1 MTRSPVPAFAVAVV
15 AALVSTALAIDRSS
29 WAFVTT
35 IAMFGG
41 LAVGVVRIQ
50 NRRDDRERVRDARER
65 TERALHNDVELA
77 ATHAS
82 GRRALFDK
90 LGIAEFVDD
99 PRPVRG
105 ARSR

>member
-1 MTRSPVPAFAVAVV
+1 
-15 AALVSTALAIDRSS
+15 
-29 WAFVTT
+29 
-35 IAMFGG
+35 
-41 LAVGVVRIQ
+41 VRIQ

-99 PRPVRG
+99 PRPVRA